1 MARIKQ
7 DEHRFEIPDEEYTG
21 NQLQEKA
28 QTDRDAVP
36 VIRRGDKDIPVEPDE
51 LVRLQPDDRV
61 IFTTPVE
68 SAIDMKSIFLSHIKK
83 GFFHQ
88 NADKLNVFS
97 MVLKEDDYKGMRE
110 HLLRDDGKERVS
122 FILFGTRGGE
132 PVEEAYVHKII
143 NLEDSEYAKQSG
155 MRVVPKIVS
164 QLKAFRAFSS
174 SEVLGF
180 MHVHSHPFADN
191 AEFSYTDEKSV
202 PETVRSL
209 RDYLIS
215 DDKTGT
221 FLYGTL
227 VIGRGE
233 RGFTGLLYN
242 KKSEMKAKVGEIRTV
257 GIRGIRKIRSY
268 KHNTVKDIA
277 IPDAEVLDRNIKWL
291 GEDGQ
296 KRLSDTSMV
305 ICGVGGVGGL
315 VALNARGL
323 GLRKITLIDNDRI
336 EKSNLNR
343 LPAATLRDIG
353 EYKVNVMARMIQ
365 DVSPGTEVD
374 TIPEKVSCD
383 EGSTRKAIAESD
395 IIVASVDSFEARFDI
410 QWLAARYLKPLI
422 DIGSGINL
430 RTDTLKVKFMGGQI
444 ACYIPGG
451 PCLCCQAVVPRDI
464 ESEFS
469 REVKKMTGYVKGT
482 DITPTSVVTI
492 NSIVAG
498 YAVDMIIKYITG
510 FSEIKTYMKYDL
522 LNMTSQTFNFAK
534 KEDCLICGE
543 NGVEG
548 KGDDLIMVPLSFSN
562 KSDIKAEQKN
572 EYPLVIYGLFG

>member
-7 DEHRFEIPDEEYTG
+7 DEHWFEIPDDEYTG
-21 NQLQEKA
+21 IQLQEKA
-28 QTDRDAVP
+28 RMDRDAVP
-36 VIRRGDKDIPVEPDE
+36 VIRREDKDIPVEPDE

-68 SAIDMKSIFLSHIKK
+68 SAIDMKPIFFNRTRKGLSR
-83 GFFHQ
+83 Q
-88 NADKLNVFS
+88 NTGAINSVSLVF
-97 MVLKEDDYKGMRE
+97 KEDDYKGIRE
-110 HLLRDDGKERVS
+110 HLLQDDSKERVS
-122 FILFGTRGGE
+122 FILFGTRGEE

-174 SEVLGF
+174 SEVFGF
-180 MHVHSHPFADN
+180 MHVHSHPFTDN
-191 AEFSYTDEKSV
+191 AEFSYTDSKSV
-202 PETVRSL
+202 AETVRSL

-227 VIGRGE
+227 VMGRSE
-233 RGFTGLLYN
+233 RGFSGLFYDS
-242 KKSEMKAKVGEIRTV
+242 KSTMKEKLGEIRTV
-257 GIRGIRKIRSY
+257 GIKGFRKIRSY
-268 KHNTVKDIA
+268 KTIA
-277 IPDAEVLDRNIKWL
+277 SSETTIPDAEMLDRNIKWL

-296 KRLSDTSMV
+296 RRLSETSMV
-305 ICGVGGVGGL
+305 ICGAGGVGGL
-315 VALNARGL
+315 VALNVRGL
-323 GLRKITLIDNDRI
+323 GLKKITLIDDDRI

-343 LPAATLRDIG
+343 LPGATLHDVG
-353 EYKVNVMARMIQ
+353 EYKVDVMAKMIK
-365 DVSPGTEVD
+365 DVSPGTKVD

-383 EGSTRKAIAESD
+383 GGLSRQAIAEAN
-395 IIVASVDSFEARFDI
+395 IIVAAVDSFQVRYDV
-410 QWLAARYLKPLI
+410 QWLATRYLKPLI
-422 DIGSGINL
+422 DMGSGINL
-430 RTDTLKVKFMGGQI
+430 KTDTSTVKFMGGQI
-444 ACYIPGG
+444 ACYVPGG

-464 ESEFS
+464 ESKFS
-469 REVKKMTGYVKGT
+469 REVKRMTGYVKGT

-498 YAVDMIIKYITG
+498 YAVDMVIKLITG

-522 LNMTSQTFNFAK
+522 LNMTSQTFNFNK
-534 KEDCLICGE
+534 KAGCFICGE

-548 KGDDLIMVPLSFSN
+548 KGDDVMTVPFNLSN
-562 KSDIKAEQKN
+562 MNDKKNEQKN
-572 EYPLVIYGLFG
+572 EYPLVIYGLLG